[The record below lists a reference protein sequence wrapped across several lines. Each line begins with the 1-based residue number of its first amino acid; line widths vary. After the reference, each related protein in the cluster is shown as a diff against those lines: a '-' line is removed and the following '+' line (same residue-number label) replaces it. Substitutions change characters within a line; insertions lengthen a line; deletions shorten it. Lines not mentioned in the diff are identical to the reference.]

1 MDAESIQ
8 EQLINTGL
16 SERALSMIID
26 VLRGNAGI
34 RRAILFGSRAKGV
47 AKPNSDIDLAI
58 EGLDDDLDVARLASS
73 LDDLPLPYRFD
84 LQRMES
90 LKYQPLKEH
99 IERAG
104 KVIYQK

>member
-8 EQLINTGL
+8 EQLTNTGL
-16 SERALSMIID
+16 TERALSMIID

-84 LQRMES
+84 LQRLES
-90 LKYQPLKEH
+90 IISQPLKEH

-104 KVIYQK
+104 MVIYQK